1 MEQFAIWNLLKTMLN
16 NSPAPSVQAVKTAE
30 TQSNTAKSAA
40 VNNGASNPTAPQDNA
55 SEQENQEPIFS
66 PSANACEEYLLRH
79 ERLHNQRKK

>member
-30 TQSNTAKSAA
+30 TPSNTAKSAA
-40 VNNGASNPTAPQDNA
+40 VNSVASKPTAPDNA
-55 SEQENQEPIFS
+55 AEQENQEPIFS